1 MCLRLLWMWLAIVG
15 LALAAAFT
23 VTCGPRSM
31 TATTEIQQPKL
42 YDQQVAKLAT
52 LRVFFGHKSV
62 GANIVEGIR
71 ALMATD
77 PALQLKLVASD
88 KPASIVGPA
97 LMERDIGENGKPQS
111 KNAAFTAA
119 LSKGMGNEG
128 GIAMFK
134 YCYVDVTESTDVPAM
149 FADYRRTIQEVESAH
164 PEIKIVHFTVPL
176 TIADSGIKAWIK
188 SVLGRR
194 TEKADNLKR
203 NEFNR
208 LLKQAYPGN
217 SIFDLAEAESTRP
230 DGSRSYFVS
239 GSDEVYTLAEEYTSD
254 GGHLNELG
262 RRVVA
267 QRLLAFLA
275 TI

>member
-1 MCLRLLWMWLAIVG
+1 MCLRLLWAWLAIVG
-15 LALAAAFT
+15 WALAAAFT

-31 TATTEIQQPKL
+31 TATTEIQQPKM

-77 PALQLKLVASD
+77 PALQLKPVTTD
-88 KPASIVGPA
+88 NPASIVGPA
-97 LMERDIGENGKPQS
+97 LMEMDIGENGKPQS
-111 KNAAFTAA
+111 KNAAFAAA

-134 YCYVDVTESTDVPAM
+134 YCYVDVTSSTDVRAM
-149 FADYRRTIQEVESAH
+149 FADYRRTIQAVESAH
-164 PEIKIVHFTVPL
+164 PEIRIVHITVPL
-176 TIADSGIKAWIK
+176 TTADSGAKAWIE
-188 SVLGRR
+188 SVLGRSTAR
-194 TEKADNLKR
+194 TDNAKR

-208 LLKQAYPGN
+208 LLKQAYPAN

-230 DGSRSYFVS
+230 DGSRSYLLS
-239 GSDEVYTLAEEYTSD
+239 GNDEIYTLAEEYTTD

-262 RRVVA
+262 KRVVA
-267 QRLLAFLA
+267 GGLLVFLA
-275 TI
+275 TR